1 MEKNMKENKI
11 KIFVFGTLRKEGRLN
26 YYMEG
31 TDYRGLYYTEGQ
43 LMKSEIG
50 SAYIDFNLKNV
61 ATFGELHYIN
71 YPCLQR
77 IDHLESRSGEFP
89 KGYDLDII
97 PIWKF
102 HENAEP
108 DFNDAEKE
116 YAFFYSRRNDPVKI
130 VSGDW
135 LKRTKPITEIARFL
149 QSNTQDISSN
159 GLIEHM
165 KEYLGKAL

>member
-1 MEKNMKENKI
+1 MENIKEPII
-11 KIFVFGTLRKEGRLN
+11 KVFVFGTLRKEGRLN

-50 SAYIDFNLKNV
+50 SAYIDFTYKNV

-89 KGYDLDII
+89 KGYDLDLI
-97 PIWKF
+97 PIWKYKKGQEF
-102 HENAEP
+102 SYEEK
-108 DFNDAEKE
+108 DKE
-116 YAFFYSRRNDPVKI
+116 YAFFYSRRNNPLKI
-130 VSGDW
+130 ISGDW
-135 LKRTKPITEIARFL
+135 MNRTKPVTEISDYLKRVD
-149 QSNTQDISSN
+149 QKISAED
-159 GLIEHM
+159 LIRYME
-165 KEYLGKAL
+165 EYLDK

>member
-1 MEKNMKENKI
+1 MEKNLKELKI

-89 KGYDLDII
+89 KGYDLDLI
-97 PIWKF
+97 PIWK
-102 HENAEP
+102 HEGNKVP
-108 DFNDAEKE
+108 DFKEENKE
-116 YAFFYSRRNDPVKI
+116 YAFFYSRRNDPLQVP
-130 VSGDW
+130 SGDW
-135 LKRTKPITEIARFL
+135 MKRTKPITEISKFL
-149 QSNTQDISSN
+149 QRTEKDISADE
-159 GLIEHM
+159 LINYME
-165 KEYLGKAL
+165 KYLDKN